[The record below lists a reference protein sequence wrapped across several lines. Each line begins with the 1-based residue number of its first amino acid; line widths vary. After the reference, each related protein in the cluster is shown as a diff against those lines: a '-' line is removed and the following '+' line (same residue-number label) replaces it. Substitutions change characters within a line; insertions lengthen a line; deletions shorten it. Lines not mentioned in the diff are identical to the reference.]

1 MPIDGFSLP
10 IQYGALTK
18 FFGDHNMK
26 KSLCLMVSAMALTL
40 AACSND
46 SDVNEI
52 DEACENITCGDH
64 GTCLPGSDASVVCLC
79 DPGYHLDPF
88 DNTTCIADEAYPC
101 AQIDCGGN
109 AYASLLLT
117 IPRLVNVTLVTTLP
131 KTTPSPA

>member
-1 MPIDGFSLP
+1 
-10 IQYGALTK
+10 
-18 FFGDHNMK
+18 MK

-40 AACSND
+40 AACSSD

-79 DPGYHLDPF
+79 DSGYHLDPF
-88 DNTTCIADEAYPC
+88 DNTTCIADEAYP
-101 AQIDCGGN
+101 ALKSTAAET
-109 AYASLLLT
+109 AYASSLLT

>member
-1 MPIDGFSLP
+1 
-10 IQYGALTK
+10 
-18 FFGDHNMK
+18 
-26 KSLCLMVSAMALTL
+26 MVSAMALTL
-40 AACSND
+40 AACSSD

-79 DPGYHLDPF
+79 DSGYHLDPF

-109 AYASLLLT
+109 GICFIT
-117 IPRLVNVTLVTTLP
+117 VDNTRLVNVTLVTTLP